1 MPPKNFLTARTA
13 ANPYETI
20 GKSIFQN
27 RAAVKMANMDHLY
40 SLTTRSHVL
49 LSLNTSPITHNTHN
63 NVVHIYA
70 TGRQT
75 LFC

>member
-49 LSLNTSPITHNTHN
+49 LSSTSQHLTTTFILM
-63 NVVHIYA
+63 
-70 TGRQT
+70 Q
-75 LFC
+75 